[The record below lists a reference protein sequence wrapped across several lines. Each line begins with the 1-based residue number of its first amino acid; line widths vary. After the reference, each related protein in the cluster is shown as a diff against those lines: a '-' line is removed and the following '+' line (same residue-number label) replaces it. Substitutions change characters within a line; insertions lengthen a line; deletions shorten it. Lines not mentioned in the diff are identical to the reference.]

1 MNRIAAV
8 AKCMAAESRILLQ
21 YPCGCSVE
29 SRPES
34 FRRQQSEETAMV
46 IKSVVYHQLLDAGLW
61 EQATARREQIRN
73 ELRQAGMPRKEASQE
88 A

>member
-1 MNRIAAV
+1 
-8 AKCMAAESRILLQ
+8 
-21 YPCGCSVE
+21 
-29 SRPES
+29 
-34 FRRQQSEETAMV
+34 MV